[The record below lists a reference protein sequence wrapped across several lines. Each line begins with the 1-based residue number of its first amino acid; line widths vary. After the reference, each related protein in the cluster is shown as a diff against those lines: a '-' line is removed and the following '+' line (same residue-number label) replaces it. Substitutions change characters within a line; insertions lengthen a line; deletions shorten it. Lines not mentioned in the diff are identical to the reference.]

1 MKGVIYRRKWNDCVV
16 FHSANRRKKRGPCDG
31 LASFSRN
38 LYPPHAGHVHV
49 GLLKE
54 ANPSTKVLAHN
65 PNTNSVEKE
74 VCVASMG
81 KFDNLLSEGGSSYGT
96 LQFGTKVEVCNEDL
110 HELFLGV
117 D

>member
-1 MKGVIYRRKWNDCVV
+1 MSGATV
-16 FHSANRRKKRGPCDG
+16 FFDKHVCCQQGPCDG
-31 LASFSRN
+31 LASFNRN

-54 ANPSTKVLAHN
+54 ANPGTKVLAHN

-96 LQFGTKVEVCNEDL
+96 LQSGTKVDVCGSARTL
-110 HELFLGV
+110 LRS
-117 D
+117 